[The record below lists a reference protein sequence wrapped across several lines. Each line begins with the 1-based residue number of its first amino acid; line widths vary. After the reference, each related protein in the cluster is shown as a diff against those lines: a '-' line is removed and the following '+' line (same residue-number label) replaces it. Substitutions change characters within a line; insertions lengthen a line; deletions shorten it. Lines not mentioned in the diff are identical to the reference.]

1 MIDYIFPGK
10 NEWLGETNHFNIQLT
25 SLCVVLLH
33 EDILAVCPET
43 DVITLCSLNE
53 MRKISHQ
60 YLMAIQNS
68 DIIKDC
74 DKITK
79 SLGRNHLKLVA
90 TNVTIEGDEK
100 TNETVKNVNITA
112 SGTDVEIM
120 EVLVDTIEQSIQYIP
135 VKLIL
140 SYL

>member
-1 MIDYIFPGK
+1 MI
-10 NEWLGETNHFNIQLT
+10 
-25 SLCVVLLH
+25 LLH

-90 TNVTIEGDEK
+90 TNVVIEGDEK

-120 EVLVDTIEQSIQYIP
+120 EVLVDTIEQSTQYIP
-135 VKLIL
+135 VNLIL
-140 SYL
+140 SYLKLISFD